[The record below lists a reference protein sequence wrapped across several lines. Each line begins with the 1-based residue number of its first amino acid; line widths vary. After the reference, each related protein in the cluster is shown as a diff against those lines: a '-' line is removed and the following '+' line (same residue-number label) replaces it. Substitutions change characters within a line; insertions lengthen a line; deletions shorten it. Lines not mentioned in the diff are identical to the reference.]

1 MREVQSSKF
10 KAQKKLQRGSSKRRL
25 PLFEYLDLKFV
36 LSFELWALSL
46 GCSLRRWA
54 FAAVFVLA
62 VSCGLP
68 RAFACSI
75 PVFRYALDRWSAD
88 AYRLEVSAA
97 DAKDEAVAKFLRN
110 LGASAPYNIEG
121 VRLPAE
127 APGPSRLLF
136 PPGKDGQRQEAWSGN
151 LNAEVLGQ
159 FIKSPVRQQLVE
171 QMVGGASGVWV
182 FVESG
187 DKEADDA
194 AVARLEKR
202 LRYLENVAQLPHIDP
217 TDPTSKLGPGPKLQV
232 KFNVLRVAKTTV
244 AEGLFLKTLVGTKA
258 TEELTK
264 GAWLAAVFGRGRVL
278 GSWPVAGFGD
288 EQVEEVCLF
297 LLGAC
302 SCQVKNLNPGW
313 DLLLSADWE
322 AELDKADK
330 LAAASGDAVANTAVP
345 EKVIEPETVKIEG
358 VAKESATPIAKTN
371 GKGEMH
377 LTGPNSINW
386 TLIGGIAVL
395 VAAGVFF
402 WFGGQSRR

>member
-1 MREVQSSKF
+1 M
-10 KAQKKLQRGSSKRRL
+10 KLRRGSSKRRL
-25 PLFEYLDLKFV
+25 PFFEFLDLKY
-36 LSFELWALSL
+36 LLSL
-46 GCSLRRWA
+46 GCFLRRWA

-62 VSCGLP
+62 VSCGFLP
-68 RAFACSI
+68 RASACSI

-110 LGASAPYNIEG
+110 LGTSSPYNIEAT
-121 VRLPAE
+121 RLPAE
-127 APGPSRLLF
+127 VAGPSRLLF
-136 PPGKDGQRQEAWSGN
+136 PPGKDGQRPEVWSGT

-159 FIKSPVRQQLVE
+159 FTQSPVRQQMVE
-171 QMVGGASGVWV
+171 QIIAGASAVWL

-187 DKEADDA
+187 DQAADDA
-194 AVARLEKR
+194 AVAKLEKR

-232 KFNVLRVAKTTV
+232 KFKVLRVAKT
-244 AEGLFLKTLVGTKA
+244 AAPEGLFLKTLAGAKA
-258 TEELTK
+258 TKELTK

-322 AELDKADK
+322 GQLDKADK
-330 LAAASGDAVANTAVP
+330 LAAASGDTVAKAAVS
-345 EKVIEPETVKIEG
+345 EKIAEPETVKIEG
-358 VAKESATPIAKTN
+358 KATTPVATATKASADHIESHTEEFSWP
-371 GKGEMH
+371 
-377 LTGPNSINW
+377 LTGG
-386 TLIGGIAVL
+386 LLVL
-395 VAAGVFF
+395 LAAAIFF
-402 WFGGQSRR
+402 WLGGRGKQ